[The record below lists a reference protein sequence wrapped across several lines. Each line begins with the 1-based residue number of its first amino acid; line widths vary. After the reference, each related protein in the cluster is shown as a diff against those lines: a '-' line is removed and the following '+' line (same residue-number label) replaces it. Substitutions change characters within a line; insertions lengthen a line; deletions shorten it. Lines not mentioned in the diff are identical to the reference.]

1 MKTQWWMTVALAVG
15 LMNASLADATLYQ
28 GQPAEQAGLV
38 LKNWGAGSIED
49 STETTFVGSR
59 SLKVITRGLF
69 SGGWVEFQNP
79 VDLRPDIGAPDK
91 VMRFA
96 LRFPGTTAGGG
107 ATGGG
112 VRGGPGGFGE
122 FGEGPGGAPRGGGG
136 LSGPGAPGAP
146 GGAGSGGGGQTSTPT
161 MREVRIILETTDGK
175 KTEFMLPLQ
184 NIRPDDAGWQSVSI
198 PLAGIPNL
206 RETNGQI
213 RRVAIAGDN
222 LGVFYVGEIRV
233 LSEQTPIQGYF
244 VVQNAFGGTFT
255 SRSNSRIVI
264 AGNDE
269 LTFIGVSEAGN
280 QPVVFRW
287 SFEDP
292 SLVDGE
298 EQVVRRRFPR
308 RGTYTVYL
316 TIADPYGKREPATA
330 RMEIQVN

>member
-1 MKTQWWMTVALAVG
+1 MKSHWWMTIGLAVG
-15 LMNASLADATLYQ
+15 LLCTGTADAILYQ
-28 GQPAEQAGLV
+28 GQPAEQAGLS
-38 LKNWGAGSIED
+38 LRNWGAGSIED

-59 SLKVITRGLF
+59 SLKIITRGQF

-79 VDLRPDIGAPDK
+79 VDLRPDFGAGDK

-96 LRFPGTTAGGG
+96 LRFPGTVAGRG
-107 ATGGG
+107 A
-112 VRGGPGGFGE
+112 RGEPSGFGE
-122 FGEGPGGAPRGGGG
+122 FGGGPTGGPQAGGG

-146 GGAGSGGGGQTSTPT
+146 SGGGGGQTTSPT
-161 MREVRIILETTDGK
+161 MSEVRIILQTTDGK

-184 NIRPDDAGWQSVSI
+184 NIRPDDAGWQSVSV
-198 PLAGIPNL
+198 PLAGIPGL

-213 RRVAIAGDN
+213 RRIAIAGDSV
-222 LGVFYVGEIRV
+222 GVFYVGEIRV
-233 LSEQTPIQGYF
+233 LSEQTPIQGYL

-255 SRSNSRIVI
+255 SRSDTRLVV

-292 SLVDGE
+292 NQVDGE
-298 EQVVRRRFPR
+298 GQVVRRRFPR
-308 RGTYTVYL
+308 RGTYTVHL
-316 TIADPYGKREPATA
+316 TIADPYGKRAPATA
-330 RMEIQVN
+330 KIEIQVN

>member
-1 MKTQWWMTVALAVG
+1 MKSHWWMTLGLAVG
-15 LMNASLADATLYQ
+15 LISTGLADATLYQ
-28 GQPAEQAGLV
+28 GQPAEQAGLT
-38 LKNWGAGSIED
+38 LRNWGAGTIED

-59 SLKVITRGLF
+59 SLKVMTRGMF

-79 VDLRPDIGAPDK
+79 VDLRADLGATDK

-96 LRFPGTTAGGG
+96 LRFPGTVTGGGG
-107 ATGGG
+107 AMGGG
-112 VRGGPGGFGE
+112 PRGGAGDFGEMGSGPRGGPQS
-122 FGEGPGGAPRGGGG
+122 GGG

-146 GGAGSGGGGQTSTPT
+146 GGGGGQQTSAPT
-161 MREVRIILETTDGK
+161 MSEVRIILQTTDGK

-198 PLAGIPNL
+198 PLAGIPGL

-213 RRVAIAGDN
+213 RRIAIAGDSI
-222 LGVFYVGEIRV
+222 GVFYVGEIRV
-233 LSEQTPIQGYF
+233 LSEQTPIQGYM

-255 SRSNSRIVI
+255 SRSDARIVI

-292 SLVDGE
+292 NQVDGE
-298 EQVVRRRFPR
+298 GQVVRRRFPR

-316 TIADPYGKREPATA
+316 TIADPFGKRAPTTTK
-330 RMEIQVN
+330 MEIQVN